1 MNALKGAIDLCV
13 KIHEMHGTFTSNKE
27 LGQRL
32 VGEVDLIVAELK
44 RLEDRGAV
52 PFHLEGR
59 LINLIGDLQGCI
71 EVLEDYGRCSGF
83 KRFVF
88 GSKHAG
94 LFEMH
99 GNRLDKSHTHL
110 QLALAVH
117 RLDRHPVRE
126 RGLRT
131 FEQAFQLDWQDY
143 KQAFADAVQNR
154 ELSAQLEA
162 VGVSSRD
169 LERHKHVSASR
180 FFAGAPVIS
189 TMEEAQSCC
198 WAMNSKELQMEK
210 KEQSS
215 KEVRLGKPGS
225 FGDVFSGWH
234 CGTPVA
240 VKKLRSPCSAEELAS
255 SDLDARASFA
265 AFVTEVSFT
274 FSLKHPN
281 IVRTLGGVVDPRED
295 PPCWIVMERLQSS
308 LTDLPVHGGKLTLSD
323 DQKLGIIVDIC
334 SALVYLH
341 SYKRYDS
348 ELTEA
353 HAHCDLKPDNI
364 MYQDGVAKLIDFG
377 IAKVS
382 IRSTR
387 GTASTPNNNASF
399 SN

>member
-13 KIHEMHGTFTSNKE
+13 KIYEMHGTFTSNKE
-27 LGQRL
+27 LCQRL
-32 VGEVDLIVAELK
+32 VRQADLIVIELK
-44 RLEDRGAV
+44 RLQDRGAV
-52 PFHLEGR
+52 PLDLEGR
-59 LINLIGDLQGCI
+59 LVVLIEDLQACVV
-71 EVLEDYGRCSGF
+71 VLQEYGRCSGF

-88 GSKHAG
+88 GSKHADQ
-94 LFEMH
+94 FKTHED
-99 GNRLDKSHTHL
+99 RLDKSYVHIC
-110 QLALAVH
+110 LALLV
-117 RLDRHPVRE
+117 DRRDRSPVRE
-126 RGLRT
+126 RGLQT
-131 FEQAFQLDWQDY
+131 FEQAFHLDWQDY
-143 KQAFADAVQNR
+143 KQAHADAVQDR

-169 LERHKHVSASR
+169 LERKYFSVLSPA
-180 FFAGAPVIS
+180 AVAPVIS

-198 WAMNSKELQMEK
+198 WAMRSKELQMEK

-234 CGTPVA
+234 FGTPVA
-240 VKKLRSPCSAEELAS
+240 VKKLRSPCSAMELAS

-265 AFVTEVSFT
+265 AFVTEVSFA

-308 LTDLPVHGGKLTLSD
+308 LTDLPAHGGKLTLSD
-323 DQKLGIIVDIC
+323 DQKLGIIMDVC

-341 SYKRYDS
+341 SYKPDSS

-387 GTASTPNNNASF
+387 GTASTPNINTAF
-399 SN
+399 SH

>member
-13 KIHEMHGTFTSNKE
+13 KIYEMHGTFTSNKE
-27 LGQRL
+27 LCQRL
-32 VGEVDLIVAELK
+32 VVKANLIVTHLK
-44 RLEDRGAV
+44 RLQDRGVV
-52 PFHLEGR
+52 PLDLEDI
-59 LINLIGDLQGCI
+59 LNVLFNDLLGCI

-88 GSKHAG
+88 GSKHAD
-94 LFEMH
+94 LF
-99 GNRLDKSHTHL
+99 KTHEDRVHQTYEFFYDHL
-110 QLALAVH
+110 CLALVM
-117 RLDRHPVRE
+117 DRHDRSPQPVRE
-126 RGLRT
+126 QT
-131 FEQAFQLDWQDY
+131 FEQAFHLDWQDY
-143 KQAFADAVQNR
+143 KQAYAVAVQNR

-169 LERHKHVSASR
+169 LERKYFSVLSTAVV
-180 FFAGAPVIS
+180 APVIS

-198 WAMNSKELQMEK
+198 WAMKSKELQMEK

-234 CGTPVA
+234 FGTPVA

-265 AFVTEVSFT
+265 AFITEVSFA

-323 DQKLGIIVDIC
+323 DQKLGIIMDIC

-341 SYKRYDS
+341 SYRAQNKGCPR
-348 ELTEA
+348 
-353 HAHCDLKPDNI
+353 
-364 MYQDGVAKLIDFG
+364 
-377 IAKVS
+377 
-382 IRSTR
+382 
-387 GTASTPNNNASF
+387 
-399 SN
+399 